1 MDRVTCRYIKKDGSI
16 CGGVCTHTT
25 GCSRHWKLYAKNMKK
40 RPCLLCTYPTDADS
54 GICSKY
60 CSKYSAKFH
69 ALNYRM
75 RQKYGAE
82 AFQPSI
88 PEAPVSGS
96 DDGVGTLRLIISG
109 APIFELSDVA
119 KPLQP
124 RIYEAPVSES
134 DDEDAGL
141 DLFG

>member
-1 MDRVTCRYIKKDGSI
+1 LFKALEII
-16 CGGVCTHTT
+16 C
-25 GCSRHWKLYAKNMKK
+25 KNMKK

-69 ALNYRM
+69 AQNYRM

-109 APIFELSDVA
+109 APNFEPSDRDGT
-119 KPLQP
+119 LQP
-124 RIYEAPVSES
+124 SIPEAPVSNS
-134 DDEDAGL
+134 DDEDMGL
-141 DLFG
+141 DPFGD